1 MGVQRKD
8 ERHKEELVDDISE
21 GFNRAVGAKR
31 DEEGVPAKPQFVITG
46 DARATPPKRRRDR

>member
-8 ERHKEELVDDISE
+8 ERYKEELVDDISE
-21 GFNRAVGAKR
+21 GFNRAVGAKPD
-31 DEEGVPAKPQFVITG
+31 DEDAPAKPKFVITG